1 MYKSLE
7 EIAQVSKQKNI
18 PFWQVIL
25 EDDCKERMVSP
36 EQSKKELMAMY
47 QAMKEADAAYD
58 AKQKS
63 RSGMVGGNGQLFHDA
78 VVSGK
83 TICGPVIASA
93 IEKALKM
100 GESNAC
106 MKRIVAA
113 PTAGA
118 CGVVPAVYLTLQE
131 QRQIDDERML
141 EAMYI
146 ASGVGGV
153 IANRAFLAGAAGG
166 CQAEIGSA
174 SGMAAAAI
182 CSVRGGSKEQ
192 MGYACAMALKNLMGL
207 VCDPVA
213 GLVEVPCVKRN
224 VGGAVNALA
233 AADMALAGIASH
245 IPVDQV
251 IDAMGE
257 VGMKMDVSLRETSMG
272 GVATSPKGLEI
283 AERLG
288 M

>member
-36 EQSKKELMAMY
+36 DQSKKELMAMY

-83 TICGPVIASA
+83 TI
-93 IEKALKM
+93 
-100 GESNAC
+100 
-106 MKRIVAA
+106 VAA

-131 QRQIDDERML
+131 QRHIDDERML

-174 SGMAAAAI
+174 SSMAAAGAVYLAGGDTEAI
-182 CSVRGGSKEQ
+182 IH
-192 MGYACAMALKNLMGL
+192 AAAMAMKNLLGL
-207 VCDPVA
+207 ACDPVA

-224 VGGAVNALA
+224 VVGAVNALS
-233 AADMALAGIASH
+233 AADMALAGVRSI
-245 IPVDQV
+245 IPPDEVF
-251 IDAMGE
+251 DAMRS
-257 VGMKMDVSLRETSMG
+257 VGISLPEAIRETGKG
-272 GVATSPKGLEI
+272 GLAATTTGQKIAQGLQHE
-283 AERLG
+283 
-288 M
+288 

>member
-118 CGVVPAVYLTLQE
+118 CG
-131 QRQIDDERML
+131 D
-141 EAMYI
+141 
-146 ASGVGGV
+146 
-153 IANRAFLAGAAGG
+153 
-166 CQAEIGSA
+166 
-174 SGMAAAAI
+174 
-182 CSVRGGSKEQ
+182 
-192 MGYACAMALKNLMGL
+192 
-207 VCDPVA
+207 
-213 GLVEVPCVKRN
+213 
-224 VGGAVNALA
+224 
-233 AADMALAGIASH
+233 
-245 IPVDQV
+245 
-251 IDAMGE
+251 
-257 VGMKMDVSLRETSMG
+257 
-272 GVATSPKGLEI
+272 
-283 AERLG
+283 
-288 M
+288 

>member
-118 CGVVPAVYLTLQE
+118 CGVVPAVYLT
-131 QRQIDDERML
+131 
-141 EAMYI
+141 
-146 ASGVGGV
+146 SG
-153 IANRAFLAGAAGG
+153 RDWF
-166 CQAEIGSA
+166 CKFHGS
-174 SGMAAAAI
+174 SRSCLPCRRRHRGNHP
-182 CSVRGGSKEQ
+182 CSSYGNEKS
-192 MGYACAMALKNLMGL
+192 AW
-207 VCDPVA
+207 
-213 GLVEVPCVKRN
+213 PC
-224 VGGAVNALA
+224 
-233 AADMALAGIASH
+233 M
-245 IPVDQV
+245 
-251 IDAMGE
+251 
-257 VGMKMDVSLRETSMG
+257 
-272 GVATSPKGLEI
+272 
-283 AERLG
+283 
-288 M
+288 

>member
-83 TICGPVIASA
+83 TICGPVIALA

-146 ASGVGGV
+146 ASGVH
-153 IANRAFLAGAAGG
+153 FLR
-166 CQAEIGSA
+166 
-174 SGMAAAAI
+174 
-182 CSVRGGSKEQ
+182 VRQEVVRQK
-192 MGYACAMALKNLMGL
+192 L
-207 VCDPVA
+207 V
-213 GLVEVPCVKRN
+213 L
-224 VGGAVNALA
+224 
-233 AADMALAGIASH
+233 
-245 IPVDQV
+245 QV
-251 IDAMGE
+251 QWQQQE
-257 VGMKMDVSLRETSMG
+257 LFTLQEETPRQSSMQQ
-272 GVATSPKGLEI
+272 LWQ
-283 AERLG
+283 
-288 M
+288 

>member
-1 MYKSLE
+1 
-7 EIAQVSKQKNI
+7 
-18 PFWQVIL
+18 
-25 EDDCKERMVSP
+25 
-36 EQSKKELMAMY
+36 
-47 QAMKEADAAYD
+47 
-58 AKQKS
+58 
-63 RSGMVGGNGQLFHDA
+63 MVGGNGQLFHDA

-153 IANRAFLAGAAGG
+153 IANRAFLAGAAGAVRQRLVLQVPWQQQELFTLQEETPSNHSCSSYG
-166 CQAEIGSA
+166 NEKSA
-174 SGMAAAAI
+174 W
-182 CSVRGGSKEQ
+182 
-192 MGYACAMALKNLMGL
+192 
-207 VCDPVA
+207 
-213 GLVEVPCVKRN
+213 PC
-224 VGGAVNALA
+224 
-233 AADMALAGIASH
+233 M
-245 IPVDQV
+245 
-251 IDAMGE
+251 
-257 VGMKMDVSLRETSMG
+257 
-272 GVATSPKGLEI
+272 
-283 AERLG
+283 
-288 M
+288 

>member
-1 MYKSLE
+1 M
-7 EIAQVSKQKNI
+7 
-18 PFWQVIL
+18 
-25 EDDCKERMVSP
+25 
-36 EQSKKELMAMY
+36 
-47 QAMKEADAAYD
+47 
-58 AKQKS
+58 
-63 RSGMVGGNGQLFHDA
+63 
-78 VVSGK
+78 SGK

-174 SGMAAAAI
+174 SSSCRRRHRGNHP
-182 CSVRGGSKEQ
+182 CSSYGNEKS
-192 MGYACAMALKNLMGL
+192 AW
-207 VCDPVA
+207 
-213 GLVEVPCVKRN
+213 PC
-224 VGGAVNALA
+224 
-233 AADMALAGIASH
+233 M
-245 IPVDQV
+245 
-251 IDAMGE
+251 
-257 VGMKMDVSLRETSMG
+257 
-272 GVATSPKGLEI
+272 
-283 AERLG
+283 
-288 M
+288 